1 MPAPPETR
9 ARVQT
14 LISATFRWR
23 SAALLSVLIHC
34 FPRTSAAQ
42 AAPLRPNG
50 PVDRIIVHPALPRQ
64 AFGVRLDARPYL
76 TLGGL
81 RDNENEEFSADH
93 FFLTAAHLSNG
104 RVVVLDVN
112 SLKFFDASGRLAK
125 VSGRR
130 GLGPGEF
137 RDTRDLCVTRGDTV
151 MVLEYLNGRV
161 SLWTSSGAL
170 VRQHSRPPGFSVFDS
185 CREDGTVVV
194 RGGESGKAGEYRVVR
209 PDGVQIRSLGRLA
222 EPRYPSPFMY
232 EPHVLPT
239 ARGYVV
245 ADARR
250 YEHWLVNDRGQRILT
265 VRTGP
270 PPPRMSESE
279 WLAAAQRV
287 FPGSSEAAL
296 RLARGDT
303 LRTRPAFSAM
313 RVDPLGR
320 VWIRDPYPARNWIA
334 DTNPGLH
341 WTVFDPEGAMIGRI
355 LLNPTGSPQRDIVRV
370 GTDYAVVKRIG
381 GDGEV
386 YLDFHKLLIPR

>member
-1 MPAPPETR
+1 MFEERQR
-9 ARVQT
+9 AAKQDDISRRRPT
-14 LISATFRWR
+14 L
-23 SAALLSVLIHC
+23 ALLGFLGLALPGLSASQTSPRGFGDAADSV
-34 FPRTSAAQ
+34 
-42 AAPLRPNG
+42 
-50 PVDRIIVHPALPRQ
+50 VVHKAVPRQ
-64 AFGVRLDARPYL
+64 AFGIVLAYPPYL

-81 RDNENEEFSADH
+81 RDDEREEFVAQH
-93 FFLTAAHLSNG
+93 FFLTAAHLSDG
-104 RVVVLDVN
+104 RVVVLDEN
-112 SLKFFDASGRLAK
+112 SLKFFDAKGNLLK
-125 VSGRR
+125 VSGRH

-137 RDTRDLCVTRGDTV
+137 RKTRDLCLLRGDTV
-151 MVLEYLNGRV
+151 MVVEDNNGRL
-161 SLWTSSGAL
+161 SLWTPAGGF
-170 VRQHSRPPGFSVFDS
+170 VREYSRPPGFKVFNS
-185 CREDGTVVV
+185 CREDATLLV
-194 RGGESGKAGEYRVVR
+194 RGGGSGGVGEYRAIR
-209 PDGVQIRSLGRLA
+209 PDGVQLRSLGRLA
-222 EPRYPSPFMY
+222 EPRYTSPFMY

-250 YEHWLVNDRGQRILT
+250 FEHWIVNDRGQRVLT

-320 VWIRDPYPARNWIA
+320 VWIRDSDPPLSWIKNS
-334 DTNPGLH
+334 NPPVS
-341 WTVFDPEGAMIGRI
+341 WTVFDAQGAIIGRI
-355 LLNPTGSPQRDIVRV
+355 LLSPVGGPPRDIVRV
-370 GTDYAVVKRIG
+370 GANYAVVKRIG

-386 YLDFHKLLIPR
+386 YLDFHKVLTSR